1 MHDPELR
8 VEVPQLL
15 ADQLD
20 DGALAALV
28 AGIAAWA
35 GAAVRLKPDG
45 EPAARHERTRTE
57 AVRAAPAPRAVPIR
71 HLNETVGR
79 IHCPADASA
88 AVQRAGE
95 QLAGLFE
102 HLVQREAAVVD
113 LAGALVESYAELNL
127 LYNVMTDVAS
137 CTDQRQ
143 IAQLIVD
150 ETARALHCG
159 RVSLLLL
166 DENAERF
173 TLVASRG
180 LPRELRDLTIPVR
193 GSIAGRV
200 VETDGRV
207 FVRDILDPPELA
219 GVSRGSYDARTFAV
233 IRVPLQA
240 RGRALGVLCVT
251 EREAAAEFN
260 ARDRKL
266 LEALSA
272 LGASALMNCRLHAAM
287 ERQVIGTIE
296 ALASAVDAKD
306 HYTHHHSRRVAELCL
321 AMARR
326 LDLDGSISEREI
338 ELAGLL
344 HDVGKIGVPDAIL
357 AKTGP
362 LSSVEYEV
370 VKSHARIGA
379 EIIGRAEGMERVAD
393 AILHHHERYD
403 GAGYP
408 DGLAG
413 DAIPMAAR
421 LIAVADAF
429 DCLTTDRPY
438 HQGIAA
444 HAAAAELRRSAG
456 AHFDPTVVAAFERTL
471 SDELPAAT

>member
-1 MHDPELR
+1 MHGPELR

-20 DGALAALV
+20 DGALATLV

-35 GAAVRLKPDG
+35 GAAVRLQP
-45 EPAARHERTRTE
+45 ERQTAARDGCPPTGPDP
-57 AVRAAPAPRAVPIR
+57 AAPRALPIR

-79 IHCPADASA
+79 IHCPDDASA

-95 QLAGLFE
+95 QLAGLFQ

-113 LAGALVESYAELNL
+113 LAGALVECYAELNL

-143 IAQLIVD
+143 IARRIVD

-173 TLVASRG
+173 TLVASHG
-180 LPRELRDLTIPVR
+180 LPGALHDVTIPVR
-193 GSIAGRV
+193 GSIAGRAV
-200 VETDGRV
+200 TGDDGV
-207 FVRDILDPPELA
+207 FVRDIVDAPELA
-219 GVSRGSYDARTFAV
+219 GMSRGSYDSRAFAV

-251 EREAAAEFN
+251 ERAGPAEFN

-266 LEALSA
+266 LEAISA

-338 ELAGLL
+338 ELAALL
-344 HDVGKIGVPDAIL
+344 HDAGKIGVPDAIL

-362 LSSVEYEV
+362 LSREEYEV
-370 VKSHARIGA
+370 VKSHARLGA
-379 EIIGRAEGMERVAD
+379 EIIGRAEGMQRVAD

-413 DAIPMAAR
+413 DAIPIAAR

-438 HQGIAA
+438 HQGIGADAA
-444 HAAAAELRRSAG
+444 LAELQRSAG
-456 AHFDPTVVAAFERTL
+456 AHFDPTVVAAF
-471 SDELPAAT
+471 AAALRSGDRAE